1 MFLDDGLGATPE
13 KRTPSFSW
21 IAAISI
27 IVGFVYPFV
36 AVLVAPDRC
45 EATCEVA
52 LACSG

>member
-36 AVLVAPDRC
+36 AVLGDTGPLRGH
-45 EATCEVA
+45 
-52 LACSG
+52 L